1 MACSCGVRDDDG
13 ERMAACDACAA
24 WAHTRCAGVAD
35 GAPVPPLFL
44 CAACH
49 RVAAAGAAPAKPMK
63 ATDGAGAVAAAPNGA
78 AAGPAATSAS

>member
-1 MACSCGVRDDDG
+1 VACACGTRDDDG

-49 RVAAAGAAPAKPMK
+49 RAAAAAGGAAAGAAPPPEGA
-63 ATDGAGAVAAAPNGA
+63 ATVAAPD
-78 AAGPAATSAS
+78 TAS

>member
-1 MACSCGVRDDDG
+1 MACSCGTRDDDG

-35 GAPVPPLFL
+35 NAPVPPLFL

-49 RVAAAGAAPAKPMK
+49 RAGAGGGAGAIGGAEDPVVAAAQLPAML
-63 ATDGAGAVAAAPNGA
+63 V
-78 AAGPAATSAS
+78 